1 MEYQTLGA
9 TGITVSRMALGTM
22 MFGSYGN
29 PDHDDAIRI
38 IHAALDGGHQLRRH
52 RRRVLQRRVRGDR
65 RQGTGWAA
73 ATTSCWPPSSPCP
86 WAPDPNHSGGSRRY
100 VTRAVEDSLRR
111 LQTDHID
118 LYQMHR
124 FDPETDVS
132 ETLSALSDL
141 VRAGKV
147 RAIGASTFPAELIVE
162 AQWAAERGGYQ
173 PFRTEQ
179 PRYSILTRTIEAAVL
194 PTAQRYGMGVLTYG
208 PLSSGWLSGRADP
221 TRGHRSSGGGAKDF
235 DLSVPANRAKL
246 TAVEQLTKLAAD
258 AGLPLAHLATAFV
271 LAHPAVT
278 SVLTGPRTIDHLTA
292 ALAGADTRLEP
303 GRAGQDR
310 RDRRTGSRDQPSR
323 QLHHHPG
330 AGRQEPAPAPLD
342 TPRARV
348 VRQQAAEHGDP
359 RRCARRGGA
368 VLKQRG
374 GPGRTRGAGR

>member
-1 MEYQTLGA
+1 VEYQTLGA

-22 MFGSYGN
+22 MLGAYGN
-29 PDHDDAIRI
+29 ADHDDAIRI
-38 IHAALDGGHQLRRH
+38 IHAALDGGINFVDTADVYSAGESEEIVGQALAGRRDDV
-52 RRRVLQRRVRGDR
+52 VL
-65 RQGTGWAA
+65 
-73 ATTSCWPPSSPCP
+73 ATKFALPMGIG
-86 WAPDPNHSGGSRRY
+86 PNHSGGSRRY
-100 VTRAVEDSLRR
+100 ITRAVEDSLRR

-124 FDPETDVS
+124 PDPDTDIS

-162 AQWAAERGGYQ
+162 AQWAAERGGHQ

-221 TRGHRSSGGGAKDF
+221 TRGHRASGGGAAAF
-235 DLSVPANRAKL
+235 D
-246 TAVEQLTKLAAD
+246 TKLAAD

-278 SVLTGPRTIDHLTA
+278 SVLAGPRTMDHLQA
-292 ALAGADTRLEP
+292 ALAGADARL
-303 GRAGQDR
+303 DR
-310 RDRRTGSRDQPSR
+310 DVLDKIDEIVA
-323 QLHHHPG
+323 PG
-330 AGRQEPAPAPLD
+330 AEINPDDNYITIPALADKNL
-342 TPRARV
+342 
-348 VRQQAAEHGDP
+348 
-359 RRCARRGGA
+359 RRRR
-368 VLKQRG
+368 
-374 GPGRTRGAGR
+374 